1 MLGTRQGSLQLGE
14 FSVER
19 FRAGVD
25 GGGGDDRAVLRGSGA
40 GQLRQLLLGRLQPLG
55 DDADERR
62 LARAADGRVAP
73 AARARRG
80 ERMAGGAL
88 RRGARVEF
96 RHRDGDLVG
105 DARILDVLARERAAA
120 QELLQPAAGED
131 AEQARARAHRGERL
145 ERGDLLLAAEELVR
159 AQPVDAQQHRVH
171 RRAGAAARE
180 LVQLVRQPAL
190 HHVHLELLR
199 RQPGPARQALQ
210 AGQHPPR
217 LLLPERLR

>member
-1 MLGTRQGSLQLGE
+1 MIARSSADPERASSDSFCLAASSHLATMPTSAGSRE
-14 FSVER
+14 PPM
-19 FRAGVD
+19 AG
-25 GGGGDDRAVLRGSGA
+25 
-40 GQLRQLLLGRLQPLG
+40 LLL
-55 DDADERR
+55 
-62 LARAADGRVAP
+62 
-73 AARARRG
+73 RRG
-80 ERMAGGAL
+80 AGGAL

-105 DARILDVLARERAAA
+105 DARILDVLARERAAV

-131 AEQARARAHRGERL
+131 AEAARARAHRGERL
-145 ERGDLLLAAEELVR
+145 ERGDLLLAAEEVVR

-180 LVQLVRQPAL
+180 LVQLVREPAL